1 VPVGELL
8 EELITTIGHRSGE
21 VGAIR
26 ELELQDCWSVV
37 GSQTL

>member
-1 VPVGELL
+1 MQLGELL
-8 EELITTIGHRSGE
+8 EELITTIAHRSRE

-26 ELELQDCWSVV
+26 GLEVQDCRSVV